1 MAGVAKWLRPRIVVP
16 ICGGSSPLVCPIFLQ
31 TPHLVHNNSDSKT
44 RLACYNQPMP
54 LDSLPTPD
62 KTNTTDT
69 ASQRMRATLRI
80 YHPDLAPDEI
90 TDLLQLEPTVAWSSG
105 QDEYGFRKRPGHL
118 APSGGWLLSSRAT
131 VKNNL
136 LEDHILHL
144 LEKISGSNTALKA
157 LQKRGYM
164 VDMVVS
170 WHATNWNPTP
180 ALSPALMRQL
190 ARFELPVWF
199 DIYQD
204 DTSQALVEES
214 LPATRPE
221 ETYATF
227 RLYDPQ
233 LDPDEISD
241 LMQIKS
247 TRQWR
252 MGQELVPMD
261 GEKPRTANLGGW
273 LLSSRDRINSLD
285 AARHLEFLLDRLQ
298 GTGSCLKTLK
308 ARGYKMDVVVAW
320 FSDSWNTCPAITPQ
334 IMQKLAALDLSLWF
348 DVYLDEWV

>member
-1 MAGVAKWLRPRIVVP
+1 MVKASDCGSDMRGFESPR
-16 ICGGSSPLVCPIFLQ
+16 L
-31 TPHLVHNNSDSKT
+31 PHFFHHIWCKPGIQNKDSKT
-44 RLACYNQPMP
+44 SSACYNLTMP

-62 KTNTTDT
+62 KTDTTAL

-90 TDLLQLEPTVAWSSG
+90 TGLLQIEPTVAWSAG
-105 QDEYGFRKRPGHL
+105 QDQYGFRKRPGHL

-131 VKNNL
+131 VKNNVL
-136 LEDHILHL
+136 QDHILHL
-144 LEKISGSNTALKA
+144 LEQISGSHTILKA
-157 LQKRGYM
+157 LQQRGYM
-164 VDMVVS
+164 VDIVVS

-180 ALSPALMRQL
+180 AIFPALMRQL
-190 ARFELPVWF
+190 ARFDLPVWF

-204 DTSQALVEES
+204 DSSQALVEES

-227 RLYDPQ
+227 RLYHPE
-233 LDPDEISD
+233 LDPDEISA
-241 LMQIKS
+241 LMQLKA

-252 MGQELVPMD
+252 MGEQLVPID
-261 GEKPRTANLGGW
+261 GERPRTANLGGW
-273 LLSSRDRINSLD
+273 LLSSRDRVKSTD
-285 AARHLEFLLDRLQ
+285 AARHLEFLLDCLQ
-298 GTGSCLKTLK
+298 GSGSCLRSLI

-334 IMQKLAALDLSLWF
+334 VMQKLAALDLELWF
-348 DVYLDEWV
+348 DVYLDEWA